1 MGADSEDIE
10 RRAAERLLDGRAWE
24 DFCDTLKVAGR
35 NVIAATPD
43 GNEQDRVEGFRYLT
57 RMLFVASMR
66 GIERKTPTEAQPIG
80 IIAPAMT
87 GGIGVQSPNQ
97 DHIVQP
103 VDPRYRYRV
112 SGSRGSVPYVHLS
125 AWSPPVP
132 EDVGAFPT
140 GLASD
145 DLRDTFNPNSAA
157 TPFTLVLDDVTDDD
171 GHVDFVLAVDE
182 QDGNWM
188 PMAPNT
194 RELMG
199 RVVYD
204 DRSTQQ
210 APRLTIECL
219 DEHEQSAT
227 PTPADMSARL
237 AIAAQMVLGFQADY
251 SDWTSEILEY
261 EPDLRLTE
269 ETYRKIGGSPD
280 DRHFEF
286 GYWRIDPGEALV
298 VEFEPPPCKHWNF
311 QLCNHWMENLAN
323 YFTGQGYL
331 AQEDAEVE
339 ADGTVRIVVAREDPG
354 VGNWVDPADHD
365 HGVMGL
371 RVVQP
376 EHPPVSTVRRV
387 PVDDLTT

>member
-1 MGADSEDIE
+1 MDSTEEIRQE
-10 RRAAERLLDGRAWE
+10 AEARLLDGRAWE

-35 NVIAATPD
+35 NVIAETPD

-57 RMLFVASMR
+57 RMMFIASMR
-66 GIERKTPTEAQPIG
+66 AIERKTPTAAQPIG
-80 IIAPAMT
+80 IIPPPMT

-103 VDPRYRYRV
+103 VDPRFRYRIT
-112 SGSRGSVPYVHLS
+112 GSRGTVPYVHLS

-145 DLRDTFNPNSAA
+145 ELRDRFNPNTSA
-157 TPFTLVLDDVTDDD
+157 TPFTAVLDDFTDDE
-171 GHVDFVLAVDE
+171 GQVDFVLAVDE
-182 QDGNWM
+182 QDGDWM
-188 PMAPNT
+188 PLASNT

-204 DRSTQQ
+204 DRATQS

-219 DEHEQSAT
+219 DDHEQPAT
-227 PTPADMSARL
+227 PTAADMSARL
-237 AIAAQMVLGFQADY
+237 AIGAQMVLGFQSDY
-251 SDWTSEILEY
+251 GDWTREIAEF
-261 EPDLRLTE
+261 EPDLRLTD

-286 GYWRIDPGEALV
+286 GYWRISPGEALV
-298 VEFEPPPCKHWNF
+298 VEFEPPPCEHWNF

-331 AQEDAEVE
+331 AQENATVE
-339 ADGTVRIVVAREDPG
+339 RDGTVRIIVSAEDPG

-371 RVVQP
+371 RVVRP
-376 EHPPVSTVRRV
+376 ETPPETTVRRV
-387 PVDDLTT
+387 PLSELSP